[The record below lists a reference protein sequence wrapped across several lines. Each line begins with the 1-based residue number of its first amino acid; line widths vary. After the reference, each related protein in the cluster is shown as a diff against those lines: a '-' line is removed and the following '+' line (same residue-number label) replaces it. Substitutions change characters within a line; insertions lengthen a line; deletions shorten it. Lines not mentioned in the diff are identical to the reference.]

1 MYYYV
6 IAAGIHACPFLLY
19 RYVSRKHPTDN
30 KCHEIL
36 GVQQVKPAELA
47 QQMTLDIGNAWGVLH
62 AIIDTCLE
70 QPPGKYLIMKDPNQ
84 VTNSFILRLCLS

>member
-1 MYYYV
+1 M
-6 IAAGIHACPFLLY
+6 
-19 RYVSRKHPTDN
+19 SRKHPTEN
-30 KCHEIL
+30 KSHEIL

-70 QPPGKYLIMKDPNQ
+70 QPPGKYLILKDPNQ
-84 VTNSFILRLCLS
+84 VSNRKGVTLRWLHLCCYCEVRVRVSVHQLLY